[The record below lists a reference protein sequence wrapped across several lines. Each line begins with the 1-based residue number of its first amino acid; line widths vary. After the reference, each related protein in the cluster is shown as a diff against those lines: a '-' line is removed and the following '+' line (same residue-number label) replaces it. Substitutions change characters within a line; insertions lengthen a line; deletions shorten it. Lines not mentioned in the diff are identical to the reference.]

1 MRIFHLG
8 CSFGEFLGNN
18 RRFVGLFHGMH
29 YRFYRLGRA
38 GQREA
43 VQQTR
48 LPTSTVEPHISP
60 APRDNATNRS
70 EIVQAALWLT
80 QTAQTYLPPA
90 LRSTLPQ
97 PEPSNER
104 PSIHYGAM
112 PIKLPSRR
120 SRGLTL
126 TTTNGFILRLLK
138 TMRPCRRSVAGGASQ
153 RHCGLWLGHAQ
164 YARCS

>member
-1 MRIFHLG
+1 MNLALSRRKQGFESPRERQGEYSIPVVVLG
-8 CSFGEFLGNN
+8 SFWGIT
-18 RRFVGLFHGMH
+18 VGLSDYSMACIISIHA
-29 YRFYRLGRA
+29 LGRA

-97 PEPSNER
+97 LEPSNER

-126 TTTNGFILRLLK
+126 TTTNGFILS
-138 TMRPCRRSVAGGASQ
+138 C
-153 RHCGLWLGHAQ
+153 
-164 YARCS
+164 